1 MNKLKLA
8 IRRAKAI
15 PATTNHKDKCKAVHA
30 WVKAIKVMFNG

>member
-15 PATTNHKDKCKAVHA
+15 PATTNDKDKCKAVRS
-30 WVKAIKVMFNG
+30 WVKAVKEMLA

>member
-15 PATTNHKDKCKAVHA
+15 PATTTDKEKCKAVHKWHA
-30 WVKAIKVMFNG
+30 AILLMLKG